1 MSVPVRPGRDPADP
15 TLLHES
21 SEKAPVRALVAK
33 MRMKWGGGGREEVAL
48 SGKTASSKV
57 GLSIFNLAGIP

>member
-21 SEKAPVRALVAK
+21 SEKAPVRALVVK
-33 MRMKWGGGGREEVAL
+33 MRMKWGGGERR
-48 SGKTASSKV
+48 SGTLRKN
-57 GLSIFNLAGIP
+57 SIL

>member
-21 SEKAPVRALVAK
+21 SEKAPVRALAVK
-33 MRMKWGGGGREEVAL
+33 MRMKWGGGREEVAL